1 VTKDDVQEL
10 LDKQWGKGY
19 KVIVREVIV
28 KPGFE
33 ATVIFYKVKCLR
45 DGMTE
50 WRCKGWGSA
59 GQGWDYVT
67 RRKW

>member
-1 VTKDDVQEL
+1 VTDDEIETL
-10 LDKQWGKGY
+10 IRKEWKKGY
-19 KVIVREVIV
+19 VVKILDIIRKKSCSVTIVLYR
-28 KPGFE
+28 
-33 ATVIFYKVKCLR
+33 VKCER

-59 GQGWDYVT
+59 AQGWDYVT